1 MKNNIAIGA
10 ALGGAALLGA
20 LAVAYSSAQGD
31 KTSGAAPAK
40 STVAPPPAT
49 PSTTTFSAA
58 EEQAVR
64 AIVRNYLIEH
74 PEVLIEAMQSYDR
87 KQETARL
94 DLARSKLAVLVSP
107 EHGYVA
113 GANPAA
119 AQVVVI
125 ELFDYHCGFCK
136 KAVGLVR
143 DLTKTDPSVK
153 VVFRELPIL
162 REESEYAAKAAL
174 AARAQGKYQELH
186 FAMMEAAGVL
196 TKERVEE
203 IAKSKGVDVARLKAD
218 IQSKSVKESLD
229 ETESVARDLEID
241 GTPTF
246 IVASV
251 NGEFVDVVS
260 GFSAERVTEAIA
272 EAKKAARKK

>member
-1 MKNNIAIGA
+1 MNRNIAIGA

-31 KTSGAAPAK
+31 KSPAASKTAAVPAPAK
-40 STVAPPPAT
+40 
-49 PSTTTFSAA
+49 PSTTSFDAA

-74 PEVLIEAMQSYDR
+74 PEVLVEAMRAYDS
-87 KQETARL
+87 KQEMARL
-94 DLARSKLAVLVSP
+94 DLAKSKVAALSSP

-119 AQVVVI
+119 AQVAVI
-125 ELFDYHCGFCK
+125 ELFDYHCGYCK

-143 DLTKTDPSVK
+143 ELTKSDPAVK

-186 FAMMEAAGVL
+186 FAMMSATGVL

-203 IAKSKGVDVARLKAD
+203 IAKSNGIDVARLKAD
-218 IQSKSVKESLD
+218 MASKAVKESIE
-229 ETESVARDLEID
+229 ETEKVARDLEVD

-246 IVASV
+246 IIASL
-251 NGEFVDVVS
+251 NGDFVDVVA
-260 GFSAERVTEAIA
+260 GFSAERVTAAIA
-272 EAKKAARKK
+272 EAKKAAKNK